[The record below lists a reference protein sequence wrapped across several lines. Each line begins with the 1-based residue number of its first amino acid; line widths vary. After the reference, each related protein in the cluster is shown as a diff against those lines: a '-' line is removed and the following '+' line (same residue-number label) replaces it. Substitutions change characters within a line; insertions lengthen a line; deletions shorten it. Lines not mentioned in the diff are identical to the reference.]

1 MSVQENQEPRWTYK
15 TEEATYDVGLL
26 SEEALVSFSYLA
38 EVEGEIQSLAKRID
52 VLRAASVTFKGI
64 VEEALHDDAI
74 IETNVEDT
82 EEDSEETEK

>member
-1 MSVQENQEPRWTYK
+1 MTDNEAQQTARWTYK

-26 SEEALVSFSYLA
+26 NEEAMVSFSYLA

-52 VLRAASVTFKGI
+52 VLRAASVTFKGV

-74 IETNVEDT
+74 IEP
-82 EEDSEETEK
+82 EESK